1 MVCGFWVGR
10 IVGLGGPAP
19 FLFYPSL
26 YPLHSSSRALPLQR
40 RAGPAV
46 LPCPSTAVAAQCA
59 TFPIPSFLLPIHSP
73 APAETGGLR
82 RFALAIHCGG
92 CMVDH
97 QKIRARIMDL
107 KEAGVPV
114 TNYGLL
120 LSYAHS
126 PAALERALQPW
137 GLHV

>member
-1 MVCGFWVGR
+1 VICASFSWP
-10 IVGLGGPAP
+10 LGCA
-19 FLFYPSL
+19 
-26 YPLHSSSRALPLQR
+26 ALAGWQSYGVVWAMR
-40 RAGPAV
+40 RGG
-46 LPCPSTAVAAQCA
+46 CTAWKTLRCH
-59 TFPIPSFLLPIHSP
+59 PIHHV
-73 APAETGGLR
+73 APSAESGGLR

-97 QKIRARIMDL
+97 QKIRARISDL

-126 PAALERALQPW
+126 PAALERALAPW
-137 GLHV
+137 GLHCA